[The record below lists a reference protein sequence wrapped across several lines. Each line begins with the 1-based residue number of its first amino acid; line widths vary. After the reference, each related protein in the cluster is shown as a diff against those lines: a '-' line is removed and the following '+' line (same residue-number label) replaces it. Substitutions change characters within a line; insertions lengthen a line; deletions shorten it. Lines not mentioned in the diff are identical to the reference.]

1 MAINI
6 ATSSNLADAQRIVIA
21 EARYTEEHKAVMKQL
36 VTHFTL
42 GKGEKSINVPKFAT
56 VSASALTDG
65 VDLAS
70 PTSVTNTT
78 KSITT
83 AEVGLLIVLSDKLIR
98 QMVPDMFR
106 VAGRLAGNA
115 MGKKLDQDLLAL
127 FSGIDAGVGASG
139 TVITTGYITAAVA
152 KCFGASEPAPAP
164 LACVL
169 HPYQVRKIMDALAPV
184 GTYPIPDGYS
194 KEVLSKY
201 FSGSLKTWGVPIYFD
216 GNVDNSTAAAT
227 YGAVFSKDC
236 LYLATQKEWSVER
249 ERDATLRATEL
260 VVVADYAVGELDG
273 VHGQYLLFDATAPTS

>member
-1 MAINI
+1 MSINT
-6 ATSSNLADAQRIVIA
+6 ATSSSLADAQRIVVA
-21 EARYTEEHKAVMKQL
+21 EARYTEEHVAVMKAL
-36 VTHFTL
+36 VTPFRL
-42 GKGEKSINVPKFAT
+42 GKGEKQINVPKFAT

-65 VDLAS
+65 VDLSS
-70 PTSVTNTT
+70 PSSITNTT
-78 KSITT
+78 ANITT
-83 AEVGLLIVLSDKLIR
+83 SEVGLLIVLTDKLVR

-106 VAGRLAGNA
+106 VAGRMAGNA
-115 MGKKLDQDLLAL
+115 MGKKIDQDLLAL

-152 KCFGASEPAPAP
+152 KCLGGSEPAPMP
-164 LACVL
+164 LSVVL

-194 KEVLSKY
+194 KAVLEKY

-249 ERDATLRATEL
+249 ERNASLRATEL
-260 VVVADYAVGELDG
+260 VVVADYAAGELDG
-273 VHGQYLLFDATAPTS
+273 GHGQYLLFDATAPTS